1 MYCKNCGNEI
11 KEDEKYC
18 GKCGT
23 KVDDNVLNSST
34 DTDIDTNKINNKE
47 PIKIKFSYF
56 IIGIIILFLL
66 PTFIIFIKNSSSSI
80 QPVGEATRDY
90 QSTNVSKT
98 QELIKDDKSDFP
110 IYIGKAYVGERNDLT
125 YYITFLSGG
134 ELKYVAKYKYGLVED
149 TILKGKYEIDG
160 NTIKVTIKVGAIST
174 ETYTIIDKNTIKS
187 GTTTYTLSDN

>member
-11 KEDEKYC
+11 KENENFC

-23 KVDDNVLNSST
+23 KVNDNISNINT
-34 DTDIDTNKINNKE
+34 DTDTNTHKINKKE

-66 PTFIIFIKNSSSSI
+66 PTFIVFIKNSNSDI

-90 QSTNVSKT
+90 QSTNVSKP
-98 QELIKDDKSDFP
+98 QDIIKDNNSDLP